1 MNPFLYDP
9 VVRNEMSRPRA
20 GMRRLPRW
28 PMVGHFRPRYTDWPA
43 TRRHLTNVASRLVIG
58 CGLGMAVMP
67 AQALDANAATVEQL
81 ETLNGVG
88 ARTAKIIIQERE
100 RAGPFES
107 LEDLSDRVRG
117 IGRKRLGRLQAAGLT
132 VGAGLAILS
141 PNTIAMPHFAPTI
154 PGIMPPAP

>member
-1 MNPFLYDP
+1 MNPFLHDP
-9 VVRNEMSRPRA
+9 VARNEMSRPLA
-20 GMRRLPRW
+20 GMRRPLRW
-28 PMVGHFRPRYTDWPA
+28 PVVGRSQPGRTGWPA
-43 TRRHLTNVASRLVIG
+43 TRGRLTRVASRLVIAG
-58 CGLGMAVMP
+58 GLGMAVMP

-81 ETLNGVG
+81 QTLNGVG
-88 ARTAKIIIQERE
+88 PRTAKIIIQERE

-132 VGAGLAILS
+132 VGAGVAILS

>member
-1 MNPFLYDP
+1 MNPFLHDP
-9 VVRNEMSRPRA
+9 VVHTAVSRPLA

-28 PMVGHFRPRYTDWPA
+28 PVVGHFGPGYTAWSA
-43 TRRHLTNVASRLVIG
+43 TRRRLTRVASRLVIAG
-58 CGLGMAVMP
+58 GLGMAVMP

-88 ARTAKIIIQERE
+88 PRTAKMIIQERE

-132 VGAGLAILS
+132 VGAGVAILS
-141 PNTIAMPHFAPTI
+141 PNTVAMPHFAPTI
-154 PGIMPPAP
+154 PGIMPPVP